1 MILAT
6 TSPDKTTV
14 EATHESP
21 LFADRRKIA
30 FFYFHIV
37 MLLLIFWG
45 AALHYMIIMPPFEGT
60 DEDKHFGYV
69 TQLRDTWQI
78 PDSRTSIHNLAKQ
91 ESSQPP
97 LLYVIATFWSRI
109 APDYDW
115 AGKLAKNPWVD
126 LNRPV
131 LNGDNANEFMFG
143 FDQVPYDADPDIVPA
158 LRWLRLISPLMGM
171 LTVTFAYAGARVILP
186 RSWAL
191 FAALIFAFNPVT
203 TYLFSYLTNDA
214 PSILFGTW
222 AIYGILRILRRP
234 LTPGLLLL
242 TGAVIGVGMFTKA
255 SVLVFVPVA
264 GLAVAIRLFQ
274 MAAGSFLSRQAAS
287 SLVRYGLLLALPV
300 FLIGGTWYGWRTL
313 KYGDPFGFETHT
325 DTVWALEEPR
335 PFEQALVRAFDAN
348 AFPIRTMWYG
358 VSSAIAMPQD
368 WTLVAPYG
376 LLIFGL
382 IGYGRHF
389 HFISQGYGGA
399 VLCLFLICLGLFIA
413 YVRWLM
419 EFIFLTGRL
428 MLPGYLAFCLLVTLG
443 MAYGYGYSTGRLLRL
458 FFASLV
464 LFIGLVIVA
473 GVTLPQAFLRATFPA
488 DQPLAL
494 SGNPIGFGEAELMGY
509 QIAQH
514 TLGDTPL
521 DVILCWRSLR
531 SQGQLPMPYA
541 FGFNIVDENNAIY
554 AGRESYPGLGKYTL
568 WKPDAAF
575 CDQFS
580 VPIEREVIPAHGYRI
595 SVGLFDPETLQPVQ
609 SDNPASA
616 FLGWIAAPGP
626 ALSVTEQD
634 AALYSFED
642 IYLLD
647 YVLEINAD
655 TLTLETSWGTGI
667 RSVRAPR
674 TAFIHVVDTSG
685 EIVAQLDEPL
695 GEEIYPAFLWGD
707 NERTFVGTYS
717 LSLTDIEPGNYHVYL
732 GLYHPETLARLSVV
746 DREGVFLA
754 DQRIDLGNFHK

>member
-1 MILAT
+1 MTSRSSILF
-6 TSPDKTTV
+6 
-14 EATHESP
+14 
-21 LFADRRKIA
+21 FARILT
-30 FFYFHIV
+30 
-37 MLLLIFWG
+37 LLLIFWG

-78 PDSRTSIHNLAKQ
+78 PDSRTSTRNLAKQ

-109 APDYDW
+109 APDYNW

-143 FDQVPYDADPDIVPA
+143 FDQVPYDADPDIIPA
-158 LRWLRLISPLMGM
+158 LRWLRLISPFIGM
-171 LTVTFAYAGARVILP
+171 LTVAFAYTGARVILS

-191 FAALIFAFNPVT
+191 FAAIIFAFNPVT

-222 AIYGILRILRRP
+222 AIYGILRILRRR

-242 TGAVIGVGMFTKA
+242 TGAVIGVGIFTKA

-264 GLAVAIRLFQ
+264 GLALALRAYRLVGDSPLKMRIIVLF
-274 MAAGSFLSRQAAS
+274 
-287 SLVRYGLLLALPV
+287 VRNGLLLLLPII
-300 FLIGGTWYGWRTL
+300 LIGGTWYGWRML

-335 PFEQALVRAFDAN
+335 PFVQALVRAFDAN

-376 LLIFGL
+376 LLVVGL
-382 IGYGRHF
+382 IGYARRF
-389 HFISQGYGGA
+389 RRIFERYGGV
-399 VLCLFLICLGLFIA
+399 VLCLFLICLGLFVA

-428 MLPGYLAFCLLVTLG
+428 LLPGYLAFCLLVTLG
-443 MAYGYGYSTGRLLRL
+443 MAYSYERLTGRLLRL
-458 FFASLV
+458 VFANLV

-473 GVTLPQAFLRATFPA
+473 GVTLPQAFVRATFPA
-488 DQPLAL
+488 DQALAL
-494 SGNPIGFGEAELMGY
+494 AGNPIRFGEAELMGY
-509 QIAQH
+509 RIAQD
-514 TLGDTPL
+514 TLSEKPL
-521 DVILCWRSLR
+521 EVTLCWRSLR
-531 SQGQLPMPYA
+531 SEGRLPLPYA
-541 FGFNIVDENNAIY
+541 FGFNIVDETNTIY

-568 WKPDAAF
+568 WKPNAAF
-575 CDQFS
+575 CDRFS
-580 VPIEREVIPAHGYRI
+580 VPFKREVIPAHGYRI
-595 SVGLFDPETLQPVQ
+595 SVGLFDPETFQPVQ
-609 SDNPASA
+609 PDNQSST
-616 FLGWIAAPGP
+616 FLGWIAAPGS
-626 ALSVTEQD
+626 ALSAAERD
-634 AALYSFED
+634 AAPYSFED

-647 YVLEINAD
+647 YDLETDANM
-655 TLTLETSWGTGI
+655 LTLKTSWGTGI
-667 RSVRAPR
+667 RPIRAPL
-674 TAFIHVVDTSG
+674 TVFVHVVDTVG
-685 EIVAQLDEPL
+685 NIVAQLDMPL
-695 GEEIYPAFLWGD
+695 GGETYPAFLWGD
-707 NERTFVGTYS
+707 NELTFAGIYT
-717 LSLTDIEPGNYHVYL
+717 LSLADIEPGNYQIYF
-732 GLYHPETLARLSVV
+732 GLYHPETLTRLNVT
-746 DREGVFLA
+746 DRQGTALA
-754 DQRIDLGNFHK
+754 DQRIKLGDFHK